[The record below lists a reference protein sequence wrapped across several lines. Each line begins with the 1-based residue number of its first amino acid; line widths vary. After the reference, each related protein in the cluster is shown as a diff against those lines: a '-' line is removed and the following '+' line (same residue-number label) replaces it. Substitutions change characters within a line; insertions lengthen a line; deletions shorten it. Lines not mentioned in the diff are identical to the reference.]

1 MPFMKMTALDR
12 HLNLLGN
19 FIVTNITVT
28 TNSICEHLSIASTV
42 IVYFP
47 NGSINYLPFSFPC
60 KVKKKTIVY
69 LSTRM
74 LLWCKCDCLVFLVNP
89 NWYFSRKGLIPSS
102 LFMSN

>member
-28 TNSICEHLSIASTV
+28 TNIICEHLSIATTV
-42 IVYFP
+42 IVYFL
-47 NGSINYLPFSFPC
+47 NGSINYLHFSFPC
-60 KVKKKTIVY
+60 KVKKKKTIVY

-74 LLWCKCDCLVFLVNP
+74 LLWCKCDCWF
-89 NWYFSRKGLIPSS
+89 
-102 LFMSN
+102 

>member
-28 TNSICEHLSIASTV
+28 TNIICEHLSIATTV
-42 IVYFP
+42 IVYFL

-60 KVKKKTIVY
+60 KVKIKRRLYTV

-74 LLWCKCDCLVFLVNP
+74 LLCCKCDCLVLMISF
-89 NWYFSRKGLIPSS
+89 
-102 LFMSN
+102 

>member
-1 MPFMKMTALDR
+1 MPFMKMRALDR

-28 TNSICEHLSIASTV
+28 TNIICEHLSIATTV
-42 IVYFP
+42 IVYFL

-60 KVKKKTIVY
+60 RVKKKTIVY

-74 LLWCKCDCLVFLVNP
+74 LLWCKCNCLVLVIS
-89 NWYFSRKGLIPSS
+89 F
-102 LFMSN
+102 

>member
-28 TNSICEHLSIASTV
+28 TNIICEHLSIATTV

-47 NGSINYLPFSFPC
+47 LA
-60 KVKKKTIVY
+60 
-69 LSTRM
+69 
-74 LLWCKCDCLVFLVNP
+74 FLV
-89 NWYFSRKGLIPSS
+89 R
-102 LFMSN
+102 